1 MRRTDPLFVLNRAS
15 VIRKYSLCFVRNY
28 WRSNE
33 LFFRLKGLKAPT
45 LSWNILVVGHRRVPS
60 ADIHFWQGV
69 CERS

>member
-1 MRRTDPLFVLNRAS
+1 M
-15 VIRKYSLCFVRNY
+15 RNY

-45 LSWNILVVGHRRVPS
+45 LSWNILVVEHRRVPS